1 MNTYSIKEIERLTD
15 IKAHTIRIWEQ
26 RYNLVEPHR
35 TDTNIRYYTNDQ
47 LKKILNVNSLYKA
60 GYKISKIA
68 KLSDEQLKEKIASL
82 QSDNNYEI
90 IISEFLKATIDFDEE
105 SFNKI
110 FSDCINKYG
119 IETSIVDILYPF
131 LEKIGVLWQTD
142 KIHPAQE
149 HFISNLIRQ
158 KIIANTDSL
167 KTKISKPESFLL
179 FLPEGELHEISL
191 LFYNYI
197 LKKNGYSVIYLGQSV
212 PLADLVKVIEYCKPD
227 NIVMYSINHDVKDQI
242 SHYVKEIATFSF
254 IKKFF
259 VKTSYDLDKQSN
271 ITYFSTISDLLD

>member
-26 RYNLVEPHR
+26 RYNLLKPHR
-35 TDTNIRYYTNDQ
+35 TDTNIRYYTNDD

-68 KLSDEQLKEKIASL
+68 ELSEEQLKEKIASL
-82 QSDNNYEI
+82 QSNNNFET
-90 IISEFLKATIDFDEE
+90 IISEFVKVTIYFDEE
-105 SFNKI
+105 SFNKL

-119 IETSIVDILYPF
+119 IETSIIDILYPF
-131 LEKIGVLWQTD
+131 LDKIGVLWQTD

-158 KIIANTDSL
+158 KIITYTDSL
-167 KTKISKPESFLL
+167 KTKVSKSETFLL

-197 LKKNGYSVIYLGQSV
+197 LKKNGYKVIYLGQSV
-212 PLADLVKVIEYCKPD
+212 PLNDLVKVIEYCKPD
-227 NIVMYSINHDVKDQI
+227 NIMMYSINHDVKENI
-242 SHYVKEIATFSF
+242 SKYVDKITTFSF

-259 VKTSYDLDKQSN
+259 IKTTYIIEKQSN
-271 ITYFSTISDLLD
+271 IIYFSTVSDFI

>member
-26 RYNLVEPHR
+26 RYNLLTPHR
-35 TDTNIRYYTNDQ
+35 TETNIRYYTNDD
-47 LKKILNVNSLYKA
+47 LKKILNVNLLYKS

-68 KLSDEQLKEKIASL
+68 ELSEEQLKEKIASL
-82 QSDNNYEI
+82 QSNSNFDSI
-90 IISEFLKATIDFDEE
+90 IAEFIKVTVDFDEE
-105 SFNKI
+105 SFNKL
-110 FSDCINKYG
+110 FNDCINKYG
-119 IETSIVDILYPF
+119 IETSIIDILYPF
-131 LEKIGVLWQTD
+131 LDKIGVLWQTD

-167 KTKISKPESFLL
+167 KTKVSKAETFLL

-197 LKKNGYSVIYLGQSV
+197 LKKNGYKVIYLGQSV
-212 PLADLVKVIEYCKPD
+212 PLKDLVKVIDYCKPD
-227 NIVMYSINHDVKDQI
+227 NIMMYSINHDVKERLP
-242 SHYVKEIATFSF
+242 YF
-254 IKKFF
+254 IKKIGTFPFVKKLF
-259 VKTSYDLDKQSN
+259 VKTSYDIEKQEG
-271 ITYFSTISDLLD
+271 ITEFSTISDFL

>member
-26 RYNLVEPHR
+26 RYNLLEPLR
-35 TDTNIRYYTNDQ
+35 TDTNIRYYTNEH

-68 KLSDEQLKEKIASL
+68 ELSEEQLKDKIASL
-82 QSDNNYEI
+82 QSNNNFETI
-90 IISEFLKATIDFDEE
+90 IAEFVKVTIDFDEE
-105 SFNKI
+105 SFNKL

-119 IETSIVDILYPF
+119 IETSIIDILYPF
-131 LEKIGVLWQTD
+131 LDKIGVLWQTD

-167 KTKISKPESFLL
+167 KTKVSKAETFLL

-197 LKKNGYSVIYLGQSV
+197 LKKNGYKVIYLGQSV
-212 PLADLVKVIEYCKPD
+212 PLKDLVKVIEYCKPD
-227 NIVMYSINHDVKDQI
+227 NIIMYSINHDVKERI
-242 SHYVKEIATFSF
+242 PHYIKKIATFSF
-254 IKKFF
+254 VKKLF
-259 VKTSYDLDKQSN
+259 VKTSYDIGKQSN
-271 ITYFSTISDLLD
+271 ITPFSSISDFL

>member
-26 RYNLVEPHR
+26 RYNLLEPLR
-35 TDTNIRYYTNDQ
+35 TDTNIRYYTNEH

-68 KLSDEQLKEKIASL
+68 ELSEEQLKDKIASL
-82 QSDNNYEI
+82 QSNNNFETI
-90 IISEFLKATIDFDEE
+90 IAEFVKVTIDFDEE
-105 SFNKI
+105 SFNKL

-119 IETSIVDILYPF
+119 IETSIIDILYPF
-131 LEKIGVLWQTD
+131 LDKIGVLWQTD

-167 KTKISKPESFLL
+167 KTKVSKAETFLL

-197 LKKNGYSVIYLGQSV
+197 LKKNGYKVIYLGQSV
-212 PLADLVKVIEYCKPD
+212 PLKDLVKVIEYCQPD
-227 NIVMYSINHDVKDQI
+227 NIIMYSINHDVKGRI
-242 SHYVKEIATFSF
+242 PHYVEQIATFSF
-254 IKKFF
+254 VKKLF
-259 VKTSYDLDKQSN
+259 VKTSYDIGKQSN
-271 ITYFSTISDLLD
+271 ITPFSSISDFL

>member
-26 RYNLVEPHR
+26 RYNLLEPLR
-35 TDTNIRYYTNDQ
+35 TDTNIRYYTNDH

-68 KLSDEQLKEKIASL
+68 ELSEEQLRDKIASL
-82 QSDNNYEI
+82 QSNNNFETI
-90 IISEFLKATIDFDEE
+90 IAEFVKVTIDFDEE
-105 SFNKI
+105 SFNKL

-119 IETSIVDILYPF
+119 IETSIIDILYPF
-131 LEKIGVLWQTD
+131 LDKIGVLWQTD

-167 KTKISKPESFLL
+167 KTKVSKSETFLL

-197 LKKNGYSVIYLGQSV
+197 LKKNGYKVIYLGQSV
-212 PLADLVKVIEYCKPD
+212 PLKDLVKVIEYCKPD
-227 NIVMYSINHDVKDQI
+227 NIIMYSINHDVKGRI
-242 SHYVKEIATFSF
+242 PHYVEQIATFSF

-259 VKTSYDLDKQSN
+259 VKTSYDIGKQSS
-271 ITYFSTISDLLD
+271 ITPFSSISDFL